1 MTPTR
6 IRRAGKR
13 VLKARPVR
21 DYSLIT
27 LGVAVAALGFDAFLI
42 PNRIAAGG
50 VSGLATVIYNVGL
63 DNGLTIPVGIQ
74 MLFMNAILLVIAVVF
89 RGWSFGAKTIYGA
102 VGLSVA
108 IDVLAP
114 FVPHLAEG
122 QELLAVVYGGAIAGI
137 GIGLVFKAGGNT
149 GGTDIIA
156 QLLAPRVPL
165 SIGQIVLAV
174 DAVVILLAGIAFGPE
189 TAMWSFLAVFVAAR
203 VIDLIQEGVSL
214 EKAAFIISKEPDRMA
229 GAILDELNRG
239 ATGLAG
245 RGLYSGESREVIMT
259 VVRRQEVDS
268 LKRIVRAVDPDAFL
282 IITDVHEAVGEG
294 FGELRA
300 SE

>member
-1 MTPTR
+1 VTPQR
-6 IRRAGKR
+6 IRRAGER

-21 DYSLIT
+21 DYSLMT
-27 LGVAVAALGFDAFLI
+27 LGVIVAAVGFDAFLI

-50 VSGLATVIYNVGL
+50 ISGLATIVYNVGL
-63 DNGLTIPVGIQ
+63 DYGVIIPVGVQ
-74 MLFMNAILLVIAVVF
+74 MLFMNAILLMLAIGL
-89 RGWSFGAKTIYGA
+89 RGWSFGLKTVYGA
-102 VGLSVA
+102 IGLSIA
-108 IDVLAP
+108 IDLLAP

-122 QELLAVVYGGAIAGI
+122 QELLAVVYGGAVAGI

-156 QLLAPRVPL
+156 QLVAPKIPL

-189 TAMWSFLAVFVAAR
+189 LAMWSFLAVFVMAR
-203 VIDLIQEGVSL
+203 VIDLVQEGVSL
-214 EKAAFIISKEPDRMA
+214 EKAAFIISKHPERMA
-229 GAILDELNRG
+229 EAILYELNRG

-259 VVRRQEVDS
+259 VVRRQEVGR
-268 LKRIVRAVDPDAFL
+268 LKDIVRAVDSEAFL
-282 IITDVHEAVGEG
+282 IVTDVHEAVGEG